1 MKKVIFG
8 TALASMALLSACSSD
23 NELANVETA
32 ANNAIGFHVVGNKAE
47 TRATPITPDNLTTTD
62 FNVFAY
68 KNNNGTDGDIFM
80 GDKENDNHLYGVRIK
95 YETETNKWVYN
106 DPNELRYWPTTALNF
121 YAVNPGSTT
130 SFSWNFTN
138 QKKQITYACSDE
150 YVKNSKGEY
159 YNNPNIDAMYAV
171 TKNQTQ
177 TNNDGFV
184 KFNFKHI
191 LSQVVFQAKTQYAN
205 MEVEI
210 KALSIHNFYFG
221 GTFTIPEGEPSQT
234 DWDPT
239 AISYHSKGFTAVMD
253 ESIKVAKTD
262 EVTNISTKGP
272 MLFIPQK
279 LTEWDL
285 KGNIDATATAKQSY
299 LKITCK
305 IKQSGAYLFGA
316 ILHLTSSM
324 FLSGQIG
331 SQASAT
337 STPSSSV
344 VATMLKA
351 RQSCSLSTSKLK
363 LESGKMQMQ
372 QSTSTNNPIILK
384 KYRAGAS
391 SPCPVLFFT
400 QMKVKVTNFSCLSA

>member
-23 NELANVETA
+23 NELANVGTTA
-32 ANNAIGFHVVGNKAE
+32 SNAIGFHVVGNKAE
-47 TRATPITPDNLTTTD
+47 TRANIINTTEDLKKTD

-68 KNNNGTDGDIFM
+68 KYNNGADGEIFM
-80 GDKENDNHLYGVRIK
+80 GDKENDDNHLYGVRIK

-121 YAVNPGSTT
+121 YAVNPGSTNI
-130 SFSWNFTN
+130 FSWNFTN
-138 QKKQITYACSDE
+138 EKKQITYACSDE

-159 YNNPNIDAMYAV
+159 YNHKNIDAMYAV

-210 KALSIHNFYFG
+210 KALSIHNFYWG
-221 GTFTIPEGEPSQT
+221 GTFTIPEGEPSQK
-234 DWDPT
+234 DWAPT
-239 AISYHSKGFTAVMD
+239 TISYQPKGFTAVMD

-262 EVTNISTKGP
+262 EVTNISTQGP

-285 KGNIDATATAKQSY
+285 KGNIDATTTAKQSY

-305 IKQSGAYLFGA
+305 IKQSGAYLFGGDTTFDELYVPFGADWQPGKRYIYTLIFGGGYDAQGQA
-316 ILHLTSSM
+316 ILKPIN
-324 FLSGQIG
+324 FE
-331 SQASAT
+331 AD
-337 STPSSSV
+337 V
-344 VATMLKA
+344 KA
-351 RQSCSLSTSKLK
+351 WDENT
-363 LESGKMQMQ
+363 
-372 QSTSTNNPIILK
+372 TNNSDININK
-384 KYRAGAS
+384 
-391 SPCPVLFFT
+391 
-400 QMKVKVTNFSCLSA
+400 

>member
-8 TALASMALLSACSSD
+8 TASASMALLSACSSD
-23 NELANVETA
+23 NELANVETT

-47 TRATPITPDNLTTTD
+47 TRATPITPDNLTSTD

-68 KNNNGTDGDIFM
+68 KNNDGTDGEIFM
-80 GDKENDNHLYGVRIK
+80 GDKENDDNNLYGVRIK
-95 YETETNKWVYN
+95 YETNKWVYN
-106 DPNELRYWPTTALNF
+106 DPSELRYWPTTALNF
-121 YAVNPGSTT
+121 YAVNPGSTNI
-130 SFSWNFTN
+130 FSWDFTN
-138 QKKQITYACSDE
+138 EKKQITYACSDE

-159 YNNPNIDAMYAV
+159 YNNSNIDAMYAV

-177 TNNDGFV
+177 TSNDGFV

-221 GTFTIPEGEPSQT
+221 GTFTIPEGEPSQK
-234 DWDPT
+234 DWAPT
-239 AISYHSKGFTAVMD
+239 TISYQPKGFTAVMD

-262 EVTNISTKGP
+262 EVTNISTQGP

-285 KGNIDATATAKQSY
+285 SGNIDAANTAKQSY

-305 IKQSGAYLFGA
+305 IKQSGAYLFGNDTTFGELYVPFGADWQPGKRYIYTLIFGGGYDAQGQA
-316 ILHLTSSM
+316 ILKPIN
-324 FLSGQIG
+324 FD
-331 SQASAT
+331 AE
-337 STPSSSV
+337 V
-344 VATMLKA
+344 KA
-351 RQSCSLSTSKLK
+351 WD
-363 LESGKMQMQ
+363 ENE
-372 QSTSTNNPIILK
+372 TNNSDIIINK
-384 KYRAGAS
+384 
-391 SPCPVLFFT
+391 
-400 QMKVKVTNFSCLSA
+400 

>member
-23 NELANVETA
+23 NELANVETT

-47 TRATPITPDNLTTTD
+47 TRANIINTTEDLKKTD

-68 KNNNGTDGDIFM
+68 KYNNGADGEIFM
-80 GDKENDNHLYGVRIK
+80 GDKENDDNHLYGVRIK

-121 YAVNPGSTT
+121 YAVNPGSTNI
-130 SFSWNFTN
+130 FSWNFTN
-138 QKKQITYACSDE
+138 EKKQITYACSDE

-159 YNNPNIDAMYAV
+159 YNHKNIDAMYAV

-210 KALSIHNFYFG
+210 KALSIHNFYWG
-221 GTFTIPEGEPSQT
+221 GTFTIPEGEPSQK
-234 DWDPT
+234 DWAPT
-239 AISYHSKGFTAVMD
+239 TISYQPKGFTAVMD

-262 EVTNISTKGP
+262 EVTNISTQGP

-285 KGNIDATATAKQSY
+285 KGNIDATTTAKQSY

-305 IKQSGAYLFGA
+305 IKQSGAYLFGGDTTFDE
-316 ILHLTSSM
+316 LYVP
-324 FLSGQIG
+324 F
-331 SQASAT
+331 
-337 STPSSSV
+337 
-344 VATMLKA
+344 KA
-351 RQSCSLSTSKLK
+351 DWQP
-363 LESGKMQMQ
+363 GKRYIYTLIFGGGYDKDGH
-372 QSTSTNNPIILK
+372 SILK
-384 KYRAGAS
+384 PINFEADVEAWDEN
-391 SPCPVLFFT
+391 T
-400 QMKVKVTNFSCLSA
+400 TNDSDININK

>member
-23 NELANVETA
+23 NELANAGTT

-68 KNNNGTDGDIFM
+68 KNNNGTDGEIFM
-80 GDKENDNHLYGVRIK
+80 GDKENDDNNLYGVRIK
-95 YETETNKWVYN
+95 YETNKWVYN
-106 DPNELRYWPTTALNF
+106 DPSELRYWPTTALNF
-121 YAVNPGSTT
+121 YAVNPGSTNI
-130 SFSWNFTN
+130 FSWNFTN
-138 QKKQITYACSDE
+138 EKKQITYACSDE

-159 YNNPNIDAMYAV
+159 YNHKNIDAMYAV

-210 KALSIHNFYFG
+210 KALSIHNFYWG
-221 GTFTIPEGEPSQT
+221 GTFTIPEGEPSQK
-234 DWDPT
+234 DWAPT
-239 AISYHSKGFTAVMD
+239 TISYQPKGFTAVMD

-262 EVTNISTKGP
+262 EVTNISTQGP

-285 KGNIDATATAKQSY
+285 SGNIDAANTAKQSY

-305 IKQSGAYLFGA
+305 IKQSGAYLFGNDTTFGELYVPFGADWQPGKRYIYTLIFGGGYDAQGQA
-316 ILHLTSSM
+316 ILKPIN
-324 FLSGQIG
+324 FD
-331 SQASAT
+331 AE
-337 STPSSSV
+337 V
-344 VATMLKA
+344 KA
-351 RQSCSLSTSKLK
+351 WD
-363 LESGKMQMQ
+363 ENE
-372 QSTSTNNPIILK
+372 TNNSDIIINK
-384 KYRAGAS
+384 
-391 SPCPVLFFT
+391 
-400 QMKVKVTNFSCLSA
+400 

>member
-23 NELANVETA
+23 NELANAGTT

-68 KNNNGTDGDIFM
+68 KNNNGTDGEIFM
-80 GDKENDNHLYGVRIK
+80 GDKENDDNNLYGVRIK
-95 YETETNKWVYN
+95 YETNKWVYN
-106 DPNELRYWPTTALNF
+106 DPSELRYWPTTALNF
-121 YAVNPGSTT
+121 YAVNPGSTNI
-130 SFSWNFTN
+130 FSWDFTN
-138 QKKQITYACSDE
+138 EKKQITYACSDE

-159 YNNPNIDAMYAV
+159 YNNSNIDAMYAV

-177 TNNDGFV
+177 TSNDGFV

-234 DWDPT
+234 DWNPT
-239 AISYHSKGFTAVMD
+239 AISYQSKGFTAVMD

-272 MLFIPQK
+272 MLFIPQQ

-285 KGNIDATATAKQSY
+285 SGNIDAANTAKQSY

-305 IKQSGAYLFGA
+305 IKQSGAYLFGNDTTFGELYVPFGADWQPGKRYIYTLIFGGGYDAQGQA
-316 ILHLTSSM
+316 ILKPIN
-324 FLSGQIG
+324 FD
-331 SQASAT
+331 AEVEAWD
-337 STPSSSV
+337 
-344 VATMLKA
+344 
-351 RQSCSLSTSKLK
+351 
-363 LESGKMQMQ
+363 ENE
-372 QSTSTNNPIILK
+372 TNNSDIIINK
-384 KYRAGAS
+384 
-391 SPCPVLFFT
+391 
-400 QMKVKVTNFSCLSA
+400 